1 MHNFSTKSDHKLLG
15 AITKWQYGIDMIN
28 NQNCMAFNIGYK
40 GEIPIPE
47 TSISIDDEQTWTNYD
62 FNSYNTCYFVF
73 VGSKHI
79 KNLAKILRTLKET
92 FWGTG
97 PKTLFIEG
105 KFENSAINKFLTSS
119 YTTTVSSI
127 N

>member
-1 MHNFSTKSDHKLLG
+1 
-15 AITKWQYGIDMIN
+15 
-28 NQNCMAFNIGYK
+28 MAFNIGYK

-47 TSISIDDEQTWTNYD
+47 MSISIDDEQTWTKYD

-79 KNLAKILRTLKET
+79 KNLGKILKILTDA

-105 KFENSAINKFLTSS
+105 KFETSAIINVLTSN
-119 YTTTVSSI
+119 TATVS
-127 N
+127 